1 MYWKRFSRVIA
12 ALVALLLVVAG
23 CAGGEDSAQI
33 QRSDRD
39 TSESTLEEPLEA
51 TPQPQATPMMEP
63 QGPQGAQGQ
72 EAADGSVKAQASL
85 PAQDRIIVH
94 TAYLSL
100 VTDDVALAIGRVGDV
115 AGRLGG
121 WVVNSERS
129 SRHSGSIAVRVPAT
143 SLDEALRLIGEM
155 AEVEARSITSQD
167 VTDEYVDSQS
177 RLVQHASHGATASV
191 LP

>member
-1 MYWKRFSRVIA
+1 MYWKRLSRVIA

-23 CAGGEDSAQI
+23 GAGGEDSAQI
-33 QRSDRD
+33 QLSDRD
-39 TSESTLEEPLEA
+39 TSESTLEKPLEA
-51 TPQPQATPMMEP
+51 TPQPQATPVMEP

-72 EAADGSVKAQASL
+72 EAADSSVKAQASL

-100 VTDDVALAIGRVGDV
+100 VTDDVALIIGRVGDV

-129 SRHSGSIAVRVPAT
+129 SRHSGSIAVRAPAA
-143 SLDEALRLIGEM
+143 SLDEALRLGR
-155 AEVEARSITSQD
+155 VHSK
-167 VTDEYVDSQS
+167 
-177 RLVQHASHGATASV
+177 
-191 LP
+191 